1 LESQKFIKVI
11 KNNNTATYLNI
22 DHIAMFYI
30 GKTEETTIVNFKNGE
45 KMSIKEHVDLFADR
59 ISMEK

>member
-1 LESQKFIKVI
+1 MQNQKFIKVI
-11 KNNNTATYLNI
+11 KNNYTATYINI
-22 DHIAMFYI
+22 DHVAMFYV